1 MNTQRLIEFQDRTV
15 RDLAWAILSPPLI
28 QFQSGPV
35 RGATA
40 DWCLGQFEDFAGH
53 LKELDRDPRPL
64 LEFLGDPTRHKLGKY
79 FENLIAYWL
88 EASPNFE
95 LLARNLQIRD
105 EKKTYGELDLIVH
118 DRKTGRTGHWEVA
131 AKFYLQLGSAD
142 DLRSWVGPNRRDN
155 LGRKSQHLLENQ
167 ARRAGHPVAH
177 ALLAQQNIPIDEAFV
192 FLKGHLFKSPTS
204 EPETCKG
211 PIRIHPE
218 CEQHTWVSVGD
229 FARTHAG
236 SDLTWQELTKPNWL
250 ADQSNLKEGFGMRP
264 WAPDLCDGPNLVI
277 GLRGGR
283 EIQRSFVVPDGWDRL
298 DEARC

>member
-95 LLARNLQIRD
+95 LP
-105 EKKTYGELDLIVH
+105 
-118 DRKTGRTGHWEVA
+118 
-131 AKFYLQLGSAD
+131 YLRAWCCTT
-142 DLRSWVGPNRRDN
+142 RS
-155 LGRKSQHLLENQ
+155 
-167 ARRAGHPVAH
+167 
-177 ALLAQQNIPIDEAFV
+177 
-192 FLKGHLFKSPTS
+192 
-204 EPETCKG
+204 
-211 PIRIHPE
+211 PIRSNPAF
-218 CEQHTWVSVGD
+218 
-229 FARTHAG
+229 FA
-236 SDLTWQELTKPNWL
+236 SI
-250 ADQSNLKEGFGMRP
+250 GM
-264 WAPDLCDGPNLVI
+264 
-277 GLRGGR
+277 
-283 EIQRSFVVPDGWDRL
+283 
-298 DEARC
+298 